1 MTGSPHVLMLFLDGV
16 GIGKNDRSVN
26 PFISAEM
33 KTLRSLLG
41 GAVPYRQHCHISN
54 THLHVT
60 PINATLGV
68 EGLPQSGTGQAA
80 LLTGVNAAKVIGK
93 HFGPSLYSTLKPIV
107 EEKNIFKLL
116 SNLGKK
122 VFYANAFPP
131 RYFEFINSQ
140 KGRMGAIAYAWRN
153 SGFQLNTHDTLAR
166 GEALSADITAEGW
179 NKMGFPNVPELTLQ
193 EAGKRLARFSD
204 IYDFVLYEYYFTDDA
219 GHSQSME
226 KAIVTLQNVDRL
238 LEGIV
243 EHFNFKKNLF
253 LLTSDH
259 GNIEDVS
266 TKSHTRNPVPLLA
279 MGIGHEAVARKV
291 KRLVDVAPAVVRL
304 IGDN

>member
-1 MTGSPHVLMLFLDGV
+1 
-16 GIGKNDRSVN
+16 
-26 PFISAEM
+26 
-33 KTLRSLLG
+33 
-41 GAVPYRQHCHISN
+41 
-54 THLHVT
+54 
-60 PINATLGV
+60 
-68 EGLPQSGTGQAA
+68 
-80 LLTGVNAAKVIGK
+80 
-93 HFGPSLYSTLKPIV
+93 
-107 EEKNIFKLL
+107 
-116 SNLGKK
+116 
-122 VFYANAFPP
+122 
-131 RYFEFINSQ
+131 
-140 KGRMGAIAYAWRN
+140 
-153 SGFQLNTHDTLAR
+153 
-166 GEALSADITAEGW
+166 
-179 NKMGFPNVPELTLQ
+179 
-193 EAGKRLARFSD
+193 
-204 IYDFVLYEYYFTDDA
+204 YDFVLYEYYFTDDA